1 MVENL
6 WPTTIPLAFIPGRH
20 SSGWVESG
28 LNAHLADWNYFFEGI
43 RQNTECDC
51 EHKQTHFFHWWGSF
65 TVWHKSE
72 VVVVY
77 TQLKLFLLTAAPMSV
92 SATFFS
98 CKVASTKK
106 KNLKWIP
113 GKCTFLQR
121 DMYHREKIFTVHL
134 MIVHLFCINYLHP
147 LQFKVKARKYAA
159 QLTGAV
165 RET

>member
-1 MVENL
+1 MRTISAPLNWSYEKN
-6 WPTTIPLAFIPGRH
+6 TTIPLAFIPGRH
-20 SSGWVESG
+20 SSGWVETG

-92 SATFFS
+92 SATFFPAKRLQAKNWNEFQENVYS
-98 CKVASTKK
+98 CRGTCITGKRYLRFTLWLYICSPLTTSTLC
-106 KNLKWIP
+106 NLK
-113 GKCTFLQR
+113 
-121 DMYHREKIFTVHL
+121 
-134 MIVHLFCINYLHP
+134 
-147 LQFKVKARKYAA
+147 
-159 QLTGAV
+159 
-165 RET
+165 